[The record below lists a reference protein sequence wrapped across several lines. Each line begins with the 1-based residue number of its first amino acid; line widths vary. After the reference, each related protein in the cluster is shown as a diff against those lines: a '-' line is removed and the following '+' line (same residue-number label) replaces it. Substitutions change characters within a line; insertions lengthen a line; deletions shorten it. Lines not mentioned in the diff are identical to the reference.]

1 MILIPRSNCDK
12 LKRIIDNSV
21 GLREVEKLDF
31 DTRKMEL
38 LKRGL
43 WKLSWRSIVCY
54 PDSLKAVSL
63 IKDGVLHFHTFAN
76 EIHNIRQ
83 LLRRDWNVVIDH
95 ILREGNKCAD
105 ILAKLGTS
113 SNSPKVVL
121 ESSSPELSSSLGF

>member
-1 MILIPRSNCDK
+1 MVRRRCLVLYAEIMAILH
-12 LKRIIDNSV
+12 
-21 GLREVEKLDF
+21 GLQLCWNN
-31 DTRKMEL
+31 
-38 LKRGL
+38 GY
-43 WKLSWRSIVCY
+43 RSIVCY

-63 IKDGVLHFHTFAN
+63 IKDGVSHFHTFAN

-95 ILREGNKCAD
+95 ILREGNECAD